1 VSVCQALHLVCGFLP
16 TGALPRI
23 GTLSFHSIAG
33 FSRERKSL
41 SQFFAFSTKFVNT
54 LILELL
60 FITEN
65 VNMKERSQTFRE
77 YLTNIPCTYAKYFIK
92 NFA

>member
-16 TGALPRI
+16 AGALPRI

-65 VNMKERSQTFRE
+65 VNMKETSQTFRK
-77 YLTNIPCTYAKYFIK
+77 YSVNISFTHVKYFVE
-92 NFA
+92 NFV

>member
-1 VSVCQALHLVCGFLP
+1 LVYQALRRFCRFLP
-16 TGALPRI
+16 TDALPRI

-33 FSRERKSL
+33 FLWERKSL
-41 SQFFAFSTKFVNT
+41 SQFFAFSTKIVNT

-65 VNMKERSQTFRE
+65 VNIKASTKTF
-77 YLTNIPCTYAKYFIK
+77 CTYVKSFIQSL
-92 NFA
+92 A